1 MEIIQINKD
10 NIQQIWEEYESY
22 LKHHS
27 ENYFSNVAPESFNS
41 FIEDL
46 KYCDECRQWLPSDNF
61 NNQDDI
67 NICDE
72 CHRVNGW
79 GE

>member
-1 MEIIQINKD
+1 MELTQVNKD
-10 NIQQIWEEYESY
+10 NIQQIWEEYEKH
-22 LKHHS
+22 LKWIK
-27 ENYFSNVAPESFNS
+27 ENYYSNIAPESFNS

-46 KYCDECRQWLPSDNF
+46 KCCDECGQWLPSDNF
-61 NNQDDI
+61 NNQDDT